1 MGLSL
6 ASFSQS
12 VYAKKNVLKECI
24 SFNKLPFT
32 SIRLPRSSLLAGSL
46 RRSSLRASKV
56 EEILDH
62 DGDKKKRVE
71 NSSKSNQSDEDD
83 DVFQMDEDERKEFR
97 QKIRQ
102 MIEMNPE
109 VEQEVDPEEKR
120 KKMQKLLEDYP
131 LVVDEDDPDWPEDAD
146 GWGFNFSQFFDK
158 MSVKNVKKDEDDD
171 GYDSEKEVNWEDI
184 RAIKDITSAEWE
196 DTVFS
201 DLSPLVVLVHNR
213 YRRPKENE
221 IVRDQLEKAIQL
233 IWGCRIPSPR
243 CVAIDAV
250 VEFDLVSTLGVSIF
264 PELIFTKTGKILH
277 REKGIRTADEL
288 SKIMAYFYYGG
299 AKPPCLGTS
308 VIINE
313 AIPGFTAKK

>member
-12 VYAKKNVLKECI
+12 VYAKKNVLKESI

>member
-1 MGLSL
+1 MSLHCTGLCSM
-6 ASFSQS
+6 SFSRS
-12 VYAKKNVLKECI
+12 VYTKETI
-24 SFNKLPFT
+24 FKASLSFDKLSFT
-32 SIRLPRSSLLAGSL
+32 STHLQRSSFLAGTL
-46 RRSSLRASKV
+46 RSSRLRASKV

-62 DGDKKKRVE
+62 DGDKKKRVK
-71 NSSKSNQSDEDD
+71 KSGKIDQSNDD
-83 DVFQMDEDERKEFR
+83 DDADDDFEMDEDERKEFR
-97 QKIRQ
+97 EKIRQ

-109 VEQEVDPEEKR
+109 VEEEVDPEEKR
-120 KKMQKLLEDYP
+120 KKMQKLLADYP
-131 LVVDEDDPDWPEDAD
+131 LVVDEEDPNWPEDAD

-158 MSVKNVKKDEDDD
+158 MSVKNVKKGEDDD

-196 DTVFS
+196 DAVFS

-221 IVRDQLEKAIQL
+221 MVHDQLEKAIQL
-233 IWGCRIPSPR
+233 IWDCRIPSPR

-250 VEFDLVSTLGVSIF
+250 VE
-264 PELIFTKTGKILH
+264 
-277 REKGIRTADEL
+277 IRTADEL

-299 AKPPCLGTS
+299 AKPSCLGTS
-308 VIINE
+308 VIIND